1 MTDDTL
7 NRGLEDV
14 LVAETRLSRIDGEA
28 GELVIAGFPLDE
40 LAPNASFEET
50 VYHLWNDRLPGPD
63 ELSAFRADL
72 ASRRAVSDVA
82 LETLREAAEQGRPAM
97 EAMRMGAAAASL
109 ASHGADRAGTDS
121 PDPDAP
127 APASP
132 AADARDLVAQFPTI
146 AAAYW
151 RFRRGEEPLDPDPD
165 LSHAADY
172 LRMLT
177 GEAPSDAALRGLET
191 YLNAVVDHGLN
202 ASTFTGRVVTST
214 GSDLVSAVAGAAGAL
229 KGPLHGG
236 APGPVLEM
244 LREIEASG
252 DPEGWVR
259 DALESGDR
267 IMGFGHRVY
276 SVRDPRAAVLSDA
289 AERFYEVDGD
299 SEFFALAR
307 EVEDVAVDVLAEE
320 KSGLDL
326 ETNVEFYTALLLNG
340 LGVPQ
345 DLFTPTFA
353 VARVGGW
360 TAHCLEQR
368 ENNRLIRPRGR
379 YVGADGRSWTPVD
392 ER

>member
-1 MTDDTL
+1 
-7 NRGLEDV
+7 
-14 LVAETRLSRIDGEA
+14 
-28 GELVIAGFPLDE
+28 
-40 LAPNASFEET
+40 
-50 VYHLWNDRLPGPD
+50 
-63 ELSAFRADL
+63 
-72 ASRRAVSDVA
+72 
-82 LETLREAAEQGRPAM
+82 
-97 EAMRMGAAAASL
+97 
-109 ASHGADRAGTDS
+109 
-121 PDPDAP
+121 
-127 APASP
+127 
-132 AADARDLVAQFPTI
+132 
-146 AAAYW
+146 
-151 RFRRGEEPLDPDPD
+151 
-165 LSHAADY
+165 
-172 LRMLT
+172 
-177 GEAPSDAALRGLET
+177 
-191 YLNAVVDHGLN
+191 
-202 ASTFTGRVVTST
+202 
-214 GSDLVSAVAGAAGAL
+214 
-229 KGPLHGG
+229 
-236 APGPVLEM
+236 M

-299 SEFFALAR
+299 SEFYALAR

-320 KSGLDL
+320 KSGLEL